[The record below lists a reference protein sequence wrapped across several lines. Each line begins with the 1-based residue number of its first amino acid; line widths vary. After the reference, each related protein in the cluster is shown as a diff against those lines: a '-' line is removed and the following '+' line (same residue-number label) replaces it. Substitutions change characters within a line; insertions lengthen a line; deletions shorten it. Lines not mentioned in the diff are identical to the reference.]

1 MVQEQETEPKKIET
15 RTFRSCLPMHQVFLK
30 RKAIEFI
37 ALAI

>member
-1 MVQEQETEPKKIET
+1 MAQVQETESKKIKPT
-15 RTFRSCLPMHQVFLK
+15 TFRPCLPMHQVFLK

>member
-1 MVQEQETEPKKIET
+1 MVQEQETESKKIE
-15 RTFRSCLPMHQVFLK
+15 RTEFRSCLPMHHVFLK